1 MINFLAITFKLIN
14 FALVNAILI
23 SAPLLPH
30 VRENLLRSFSTLLD
44 NGLIGLYLVTMLLN
58 FFIPSLRFW
67 YSVLLNK
74 GKFVESFKNSLE
86 SSSFEKKLD
95 KLIYTYLP
103 IAIVVFYLIRIYTL
117 Q

>member
-1 MINFLAITFKLIN
+1 MIRFFAITIKIIS

-23 SAPLLPH
+23 SVPLLPL
-30 VRENLLRSFSTLLD
+30 VRENLFRLFSTLLD
-44 NGLIGLYLVTMLLN
+44 NGLIGLYLVIMLLN

-67 YSVLLNK
+67 YSVFLNK
-74 GKFVESFKNSLE
+74 GKFFESFKNSLE

-95 KLIYTYLP
+95 KLIYTYMP
-103 IAIVVFYLIRIYTL
+103 IAIVVFYLIRIYIL

>member
-1 MINFLAITFKLIN
+1 MIRFFAITIKIIS

-30 VRENLLRSFSTLLD
+30 VRENLLRLFSTLLD
-44 NGLIGLYLVTMLLN
+44 NGLIGFYLVTMLLN

-103 IAIVVFYLIRIYTL
+103 IAIVVFYLIRIYIL

>member
-1 MINFLAITFKLIN
+1 MINFLGITFKLIN

-23 SAPLLPH
+23 SVPLLPQ
-30 VRENLLRSFSTLLD
+30 VRENLFKLLSTLLY
-44 NGLIGLYLVTMLLN
+44 NCLIGFYLVIMLLN

-67 YSVLLNK
+67 YSVFLNK
-74 GKFVESFKNSLE
+74 GKFIESFKNSLE

-103 IAIVVFYLIRIYTL
+103 IAIVVFYLIRIYIL

>member
-1 MINFLAITFKLIN
+1 MIRFFAITIKIIS

-23 SAPLLPH
+23 SVPLLPL
-30 VRENLLRSFSTLLD
+30 VRENLFRLFSTLLD
-44 NGLIGLYLVTMLLN
+44 NGLIGLYLVIMLLN

-67 YSVLLNK
+67 YSVFLNK
-74 GKFVESFKNSLE
+74 GKFIESFKNSLE

-103 IAIVVFYLIRIYTL
+103 IAIVVFYLIRIYIL

>member
-1 MINFLAITFKLIN
+1 MIRFFAITIKIINFV
-14 FALVNAILI
+14 LVNAILI
-23 SAPLLPH
+23 SVPLLPL
-30 VRENLLRSFSTLLD
+30 VRDNLFRLFSTLLD
-44 NGLIGLYLVTMLLN
+44 NGLIGLYLVIMLLN

-67 YSVLLNK
+67 YSVFLNK

-103 IAIVVFYLIRIYTL
+103 IVIVAFYLIKIYIL

>member
-1 MINFLAITFKLIN
+1 MIRFFAITIKIIS

-23 SAPLLPH
+23 SVPLLPL
-30 VRENLLRSFSTLLD
+30 VRENLFRLFPTLLD
-44 NGLIGLYLVTMLLN
+44 NGLIGLYLVIMLLN

-67 YSVLLNK
+67 YSVFLNK
-74 GKFVESFKNSLE
+74 GKFIESFKNSLE

-103 IAIVVFYLIRIYTL
+103 IAIVVFYLIRIYIL